1 MRREERNRRAS
12 PRVAERRARRETAF
26 REEPKIRFR
35 ARTHLYRH
43 AVPGIQRSALTALSC
58 VSVFR
63 GCSVFRSHTT
73 NLASMAPDAANGRAN
88 AQSRLRLFGQAES
101 SVRVTLY
108 RDNHAWCA
116 RVALKPERV

>member
-1 MRREERNRRAS
+1 MLKRAFS
-12 PRVAERRARRETAF
+12 WAQLHEFAAKYV
-26 REEPKIRFR
+26 
-35 ARTHLYRH
+35 
-43 AVPGIQRSALTALSC
+43 
-58 VSVFR
+58 
-63 GCSVFRSHTT
+63 
-73 NLASMAPDAANGRAN
+73 APDAANGRAN